1 MGITNKSDIQQI
13 FDALDDNQKGK
24 IHYSDFL
31 AAMVGTI
38 IDIEDHSLRSA
49 FQAFDK
55 DGSGCITAGNLL
67 DVLVC
72 SDVKHAHAF
81 IQEADPQNRGY
92 ICSADFSDFL
102 RNASPAKVTDSDFRQ
117 IRCSL

>member
-31 AAMVGTI
+31 AAMMGTM

-55 DGSGCITAGNLL
+55 DGSGGITAGSLL
-67 DVLVC
+67 DVFGC

-92 ICSADFSDFL
+92 IGFADFSNCL
-102 RNASPAKVTDSDFRQ
+102 RSTSPAKVTNSDP
-117 IRCSL
+117 